1 MTATC
6 GRVVQVNGKWV
17 TCIGNKTVRTGDL
30 VWTDGKCV
38 YGNFIECG
46 QPPKFPVSTLQGIPI
61 LSNKFKYI
69 NDNNQEK
76 YYTKNQYFYFDVKKR
91 MLKKCKLQ
99 PDNFKNVLG
108 IVNNESKVY
117 VLNKDVYIKQKKQ
130 DTGNEDTDDQDYILD
145 AEVGSSGDVFVLKNC
160 YVDPPTS
167 YLNSTSNA
175 KIKGGEIYRNEEVI
189 GNYAESIQACLPNAA
204 GDVAD
209 KLFRVMAGFIDS
221 EGHYYIYV
229 YVYSY
234 GGDYINETEGYIEND
249 TAKCQYVIITDKGS
263 QVIFQSSTE
272 RDFNYLDFDEGEDFN
287 GLYNVQFSSE
297 FKIKSN
303 ALKIPMPDDWYFTF
317 EIPSFLLNL
326 PSSVVESFENQ
337 NGWSNRANTLKDIF
351 TSYGFADVDV
361 EYYIIKIFNPNDE
374 HILTIET
381 VTLFWK
387 INICTLNNN
396 EYIVQIPASSYNEEY
411 IFLAKKDAVIQM
423 HYTTKSINDS
433 HIDEDNFLSFKDADT
448 GENTIVDTTSN
459 FRLRQLKDLN
469 LYKKAVRKSLAN

>member
-46 QPPKFPVSTLQGIPI
+46 QPNILPETILQGIPI
-61 LSNKFKYI
+61 LTKRIRKTKDNKTL
-69 NDNNQEK
+69 
-76 YYTKNQYFYFDVKKR
+76 YYQQKDYYYFDVKKR
-91 MLKKCKLQ
+91 LLKK
-99 PDNFKNVLG
+99 FKVQQDVSNISGL
-108 IVNNESKVY
+108 VNNKHKIR
-117 VLNKDVYIKQKKQ
+117 LIKRDDYI
-130 DTGNEDTDDQDYILD
+130 TDKSPGDILD
-145 AEVGSSGDVFVLKNC
+145 AEISDKGDVFVLKNC
-160 YVDPPTS
+160 YMNPTDATGID
-167 YLNSTSNA
+167 YPNVKVMDGN
-175 KIKGGEIYRNEEVI
+175 IYKNDTIIANYSEQIVNCLPVESAEVI
-189 GNYAESIQACLPNAA
+189 NRR
-204 GDVAD
+204 
-209 KLFRVMAGFIDS
+209 FRVMDGFIDS

-229 YVYSY
+229 GIFCYF
-234 GGDYINETEGYIEND
+234 GDYYDEPAGFMQND
-249 TAKCQYVIITDKGS
+249 TDMCKYVIISDKGS
-263 QVIFQSSTE
+263 QVIYQSSTE
-272 RDFNYLDFDEGEDFN
+272 RDFNYLDFDEGEDFD

-326 PSSVVESFENQ
+326 PSSVVESIEN
-337 NGWSNRANTLKDIF
+337 SNMWEDKANTLKDVF
-351 TSYGFADVDV
+351 SAYGFVDVDI
-361 EYYIIKIFNPNDE
+361 EYYKIKIFNPNDE

-433 HIDEDNFLSFKDADT
+433 HIDEENFLSFKDADT